1 MKNKKKLN
9 LWLTKAN
16 LALLVLWFLGLMIF
30 SQFGI
35 VFNHYIHRFGL
46 AIYIALSVLIASL
59 KWKPQFGSNNFTIR
73 RALITLSIASLVIY
87 PLFLPTKSSETYLGK
102 DRFIWVNQKSS
113 QYFETVAEMTIYQS
127 PKKYDY
133 IIFFNP
139 NCQTCQDTLPK
150 LKKAVGVRSNITY
163 IDTTTKFG
171 TKMANQANA
180 KRVPSVYYWN
190 DKKTVRLA
198 YHSDEGTK
206 LYDNNLYQLISSIKG

>member
-1 MKNKKKLN
+1 MKNKKQLN
-9 LWLTKAN
+9 LWQVKLG
-16 LALLVLWFLGLMIF
+16 LLILWFFGLMIF
-30 SQFGI
+30 SQLGV

-46 AIYIALSVLIASL
+46 VIYIALSVLIASL
-59 KWKPQFGSNNFTIR
+59 KWKPKIGSDGFTVR
-73 RALITLSIASLVIY
+73 RTLITLSIASLVIY
-87 PLFLPTKSSETYLGK
+87 PFFLPFKSSETYLGK

-113 QYFETVAEMTIYQS
+113 QYFETVAEKTVFQS

-150 LKKAVGVRSNITY
+150 LKKAVGVRSNIAY

-180 KRVPSVYYWN
+180 KRVPSVYYGN